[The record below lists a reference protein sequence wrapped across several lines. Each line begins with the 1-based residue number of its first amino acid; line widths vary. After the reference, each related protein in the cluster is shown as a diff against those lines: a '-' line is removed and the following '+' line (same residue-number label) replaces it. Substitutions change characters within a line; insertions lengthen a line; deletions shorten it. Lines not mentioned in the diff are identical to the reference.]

1 MELGLRDRVAVVTG
15 SSRGIGRAIAI
26 GLAGAGAKVT
36 ICARGREALD
46 EAAAAVR
53 GAGGSV
59 MAVEADV
66 TSAEG
71 IARVLDETR
80 QAHGAIDILVNNV
93 GGSRGNATWEAS
105 DAEWSEVLDLNL
117 LPAVRASRAVIPEM
131 VERKRGSIVFISS
144 LYGRE
149 SGGPVTYNAAK
160 AAELATSKQMAKQL
174 APHGVRVNSVAPG
187 SIVFPG
193 GSWQRRI
200 DADPEALKRFVA
212 AEMPLGRFGTPEE
225 VANVVVFLCSDRA
238 SLVTGTCINVDGCQS
253 RSNI

>member
-1 MELGLRDRVAVVTG
+1 MKLNLRDRVAVVTG

-26 GLAGAGAKVT
+26 GLASEGAKVT

-46 EAAAAVR
+46 EAEGAARA
-53 GAGGSV
+53 AGGSV
-59 MAVEADV
+59 LAVEADV

-71 IARVLDETR
+71 LTRVIEETR
-80 QAHGAIDILVNNV
+80 RSHGPVDILVNNV

-105 DAEWSEVLDLNL
+105 DDEWSTVLDLNL
-117 LPAVRASRAVIPEM
+117 LPAVRASRAVIPDM
-131 VERKRGSIVFISS
+131 VARKRGSIVFISS
-144 LYGRE
+144 IYGRE

-160 AAELATSKQMAKQL
+160 AAELATSKQLAKQL

-187 SIVFPG
+187 SILFPG

-200 DADPEALKRFVA
+200 DADPEALARFVQ
-212 AEMPLGRFGTPEE
+212 AEMPLGRFGTPDEI
-225 VANVVVFLCSDRA
+225 ANVVVFLCSDRA

>member
-1 MELGLRDRVAVVTG
+1 VQLDLRDRVAVVTG

-26 GLAGAGAKVT
+26 GLAAEGAKVT

-46 EAAAAVR
+46 DAAAAVR
-53 GAGGSV
+53 AAGGSV
-59 MAVEADV
+59 VAVEADV

-71 IARVLDETR
+71 VASVLDETR
-80 QAHGAIDILVNNV
+80 RAHGPVDILVNNV
-93 GGSRGNATWEAS
+93 GGSRGNATWQAS
-105 DAEWSEVLDLNL
+105 DEEWSTVLDLNL

-131 VERKRGSIVFISS
+131 VERRRGSIVFISS
-144 LYGRE
+144 IYGRE

-160 AAELATSKQMAKQL
+160 AAELATSKQLAKQL

-187 SIVFPG
+187 SILFPG

-200 DADPEALKRFVA
+200 DADPEALRRFVE

-225 VANVVVFLCSDRA
+225 VANVVVFLASDRA
-238 SLVTGTCINVDGCQS
+238 SLVTGTCVNVDGCQS

>member
-1 MELGLRDRVAVVTG
+1 VQLDLRDRVAVVTG

-26 GLAGAGAKVT
+26 GLAAEGAKVT

-46 EAAAAVR
+46 DAAAAIR
-53 GAGGSV
+53 AAGGSV
-59 MAVEADV
+59 VAVEADV

-71 IARVLDETR
+71 VASVLDETR
-80 QAHGAIDILVNNV
+80 RAHGPVDILVNNV
-93 GGSRGNATWEAS
+93 GGSRGNATWQAS
-105 DAEWSEVLDLNL
+105 DEEWSTVLDLNL

-131 VERKRGSIVFISS
+131 VERRRGSIVFISS
-144 LYGRE
+144 IYGRE

-160 AAELATSKQMAKQL
+160 AAELATSKQLAKQL

-187 SIVFPG
+187 SILFPG

-200 DADPEALKRFVA
+200 DADPEALRRFVE

-225 VANVVVFLCSDRA
+225 VANVVVFLASDRA
-238 SLVTGTCINVDGCQS
+238 SLVTGTCVNVDGCQS

>member
-1 MELGLRDRVAVVTG
+1 MRLDLEGRVAVVTG

-26 GLAGAGAKVT
+26 GLAAEGAKVT

-46 EAAAAVR
+46 EAAGAVR
-53 GAGGSV
+53 AAGGAV
-59 MAVEADV
+59 LAVEADV
-66 TSAEG
+66 TSADG
-71 IARVLDETR
+71 LASVLDETR
-80 QAHGAIDILVNNV
+80 RAHGPIDILVNNV

-105 DAEWSEVLDLNL
+105 DEDWSTVLDLNL

-131 VERKRGSIVFISS
+131 VERRNGSIVFISS
-144 LYGRE
+144 IYGRE

-160 AAELATSKQMAKQL
+160 AAELATSKQLAKQL
-174 APHGVRVNSVAPG
+174 APHGVRVNSIAPG

-200 DADPEALKRFVA
+200 DADPEALKRFVQ